1 MKHLLL
7 SACCLLMFAAN
18 ASTQYSKLSII
29 TAAKASGKWQ
39 TLKAFIASH
48 DLEDEWQAA
57 SYISDAH
64 PAFVAATNAVVL
76 AGIATADEISAFLDA
91 SRDFAVPDDLFAKY
105 YARQMS
111 NATERANWH
120 GKVTTNTFDKAA
132 KTKTTRYADG
142 FVWTQPFA
150 GASPRSRSERI
161 SDAERKAQRE
171 QAARE
176 AAERAEQKR
185 LARIALLTTNMTA
198 EVTKLMDKKGWPEEL
213 ASIYLQTE
221 LNKLQT
227 NDVSMTF
234 GPGMMR

>member
-7 SACCLLMFAAN
+7 SAFFLLIFAAQ

-39 TLKAFIASH
+39 TLKSFIAAH

-57 SYISDAH
+57 SYISDEH

-76 AGIATADEISAFLDA
+76 EGVATADEISAFLDA
-91 SRDFAVPDDLFAKY
+91 SRDFAVPDELFARY

-111 NATERANWH
+111 NATERSNWH
-120 GKVTTNTFDKAA
+120 GIVTSNTFDKAS

-142 FVWTQPFA
+142 FVWTQPF
-150 GASPRSRSERI
+150 SVSDPRSRYERLSE
-161 SDAERKAQRE
+161 AERKAKRE
-171 QAARE
+171 QAARK
-176 AAERAEQKR
+176 AAELAEQKR

-198 EVTKLMDKKGWPEEL
+198 EVTKLMGKKGWPEEL

-234 GPGMMR
+234 GPCMR

>member
-7 SACCLLMFAAN
+7 SACCLLAFAASS
-18 ASTQYSKLSII
+18 ATQYSKLSII

-76 AGIATADEISAFLDA
+76 SGVATADEISAFLDA

-120 GKVTTNTFDKAA
+120 GKVTSNTFDKVA

-234 GPGMMR
+234 GPGMR